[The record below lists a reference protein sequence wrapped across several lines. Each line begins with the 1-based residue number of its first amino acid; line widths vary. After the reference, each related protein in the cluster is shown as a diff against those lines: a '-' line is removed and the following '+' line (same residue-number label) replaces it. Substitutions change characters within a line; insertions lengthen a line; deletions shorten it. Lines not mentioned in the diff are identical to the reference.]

1 MVAISA
7 PLKASLTQI
16 PRHVV
21 NKSATT
27 QQAALTSSKGDLLA
41 EQQRR
46 ITLLYRRLQGLGSL
60 LPDEESNAVFT
71 DLVDY
76 VVKTQI
82 PKPDQYKLMQL
93 PKMASI
99 CDDTR
104 RMCAEAETLLE
115 EVRSRGGGHL
125 VGGLSRFLI
134 PLYSTGRGS

>member
-46 ITLLYRRLQGLGSL
+46 ITLLYRRLQGLG
-60 LPDEESNAVFT
+60 FT